1 MQQGSVASSGCVE
14 VFLYLLAIPV
24 YRRADVVFS
33 VTMTDEFKPIIR
45 DPHKSANMLEQPVAP
60 VPAPQ
65 SPSSQTASQQSSPQS
80 APIPAQPASDQ
91 QSSQSWQKLEF
102 SDTAQVA
109 SAAPVSPIAQAGQV
123 DPIEQVLS
131 PREVNAGLAKVDPLT
146 RRPRVS
152 SIVLGVVLGL
162 LLLAA
167 AAGVWW
173 LGVRTMEGQSYED
186 MVWSKFDAALPGWLE
201 PVVHVFT
208 ISTVVIATSAIMSII
223 ALAVLIVRKRWL
235 LIAQLAVFGG
245 ICFAAAEL
253 LKPLLPRPYLINL
266 ESNPN
271 NSAPSGHVI
280 LAATAGVILLCAVP
294 RMCRAL
300 VAVIG
305 WAYAVLVGLS
315 VIAGQWHRPTDVI
328 MALLIV
334 GGVGML
340 MLAATFANG
349 MDEPGSRASSPSVQ
363 IVGSVLLTFG
373 VLGTL
378 YGAYIIWQIQ
388 PGLAMSAEWTNSG
401 AHLSTVIL
409 TASIASLVF
418 GLVLAMRQLTAS
430 PLTKLGLVGAPPA
443 PPKR

>member
-1 MQQGSVASSGCVE
+1 
-14 VFLYLLAIPV
+14 
-24 YRRADVVFS
+24 
-33 VTMTDEFKPIIR
+33 MTDEFKPIIR

-65 SPSSQTASQQSSPQS
+65 PPLPQTDSQQSSPQF
-80 APIPAQPASDQ
+80 APSPAQPASDQ
-91 QSSQSWQKLEF
+91 QSPQSWQRLDF
-102 SDTAQVA
+102 PDTALVA
-109 SAAPVSPIAQAGQV
+109 SSAPVSPIAQTAQV

-131 PREVNAGLAKVDPLT
+131 SREVNAGLAKADPLT
-146 RRPRVS
+146 RHPRVS
-152 SIVLGVVLGL
+152 SIMLSVVFGL
-162 LLLAA
+162 LLLAVA
-167 AAGVWW
+167 VGVWW

-208 ISTVVIATSAIMSII
+208 ISTVVIVTSAIMSII

-235 LIAQLAVFGG
+235 LIAQLTVFGG

-334 GGVGML
+334 GGVAML

-373 VLGTL
+373 VIGTL

-409 TASIASLVF
+409 AASVASLVF
-418 GLVLAMRQLTAS
+418 GLVLTMRQLTAS
-430 PLTKLGLVGAPPA
+430 PLTQLGLVGAPPA

>member
-1 MQQGSVASSGCVE
+1 M
-14 VFLYLLAIPV
+14 I
-24 YRRADVVFS
+24 
-33 VTMTDEFKPIIR
+33 MTDEFKPIIR

-60 VPAPQ
+60 VPVPQ
-65 SPSSQTASQQSSPQS
+65 PPS
-80 APIPAQPASDQ
+80 
-91 QSSQSWQKLEF
+91 
-102 SDTAQVA
+102 
-109 SAAPVSPIAQAGQV
+109 

-131 PREVNAGLAKVDPLT
+131 PREVSEGLAKADPLT
-146 RRPRVS
+146 RHPRVS
-152 SIVLGVVLGL
+152 SIMLSVVFGL

-167 AAGVWW
+167 AVGVWW

-245 ICFAAAEL
+245 SCFAAAEL

-280 LAATAGVILLCAVP
+280 LAAAAGMILLCAVP
-294 RMCRAL
+294 RVCRAL

-305 WAYAVLVGLS
+305 WLYAVLVGLS

-334 GGVGML
+334 GGVAMIT
-340 MLAATFANG
+340 LAATFANG

-409 TASIASLVF
+409 TASVASLVF
-418 GLVLAMRQLTAS
+418 GLVLTMRQLTAS

>member
-1 MQQGSVASSGCVE
+1 MASSGCVE

-24 YRRADVVFS
+24 YRRDNVVFS

-45 DPHKSANMLEQPVAP
+45 DPHKSANMLEQPVSP

-65 SPSSQTASQQSSPQS
+65 PPLPQTDSQQSSPQF
-80 APIPAQPASDQ
+80 APIPAQS
-91 QSSQSWQKLEF
+91 
-102 SDTAQVA
+102 A
-109 SAAPVSPIAQAGQV
+109 SAAPISPIAQTAQV

-131 PREVNAGLAKVDPLT
+131 PREVNAGLAKADPLT
-146 RRPRVS
+146 RHPRVS
-152 SIVLGVVLGL
+152 SIMLSVVFGL

-167 AAGVWW
+167 AVGVWW

-223 ALAVLIVRKRWL
+223 ALAVLIVRKRCL

-334 GGVGML
+334 GGVAML

-373 VLGTL
+373 VIGTL

-409 TASIASLVF
+409 TASVASLVF
-418 GLVLAMRQLTAS
+418 GLVLIMRQLTAS
-430 PLTKLGLVGAPPA
+430 PLTQLGLVGAPPA

>member
-1 MQQGSVASSGCVE
+1 M
-14 VFLYLLAIPV
+14 I
-24 YRRADVVFS
+24 
-33 VTMTDEFKPIIR
+33 MTDEFKPIIR

-65 SPSSQTASQQSSPQS
+65 PPLPQTDSQQSSPQF
-80 APIPAQPASDQ
+80 APIPAQSASDQ
-91 QSSQSWQKLEF
+91 QSSQSWQRLDVP
-102 SDTAQVA
+102 DTAPVA
-109 SAAPVSPIAQAGQV
+109 AAAPVSPIAQTAQV

-131 PREVNAGLAKVDPLT
+131 PREVSEGLAKADPLT
-146 RRPRVS
+146 RHPRAS
-152 SIVLGVVLGL
+152 SIMLSVVFGL

-167 AAGVWW
+167 AVGVWW

-280 LAATAGVILLCAVP
+280 LAAAAGMILLCAVP
-294 RMCRAL
+294 RVCRAL

-305 WAYAVLVGLS
+305 WLYAVLVGLS

-334 GGVGML
+334 GGVAMIT
-340 MLAATFANG
+340 LAATFANG

-409 TASIASLVF
+409 TASVASLVF
-418 GLVLAMRQLTAS
+418 GLVLTMRQLTAS

>member
-1 MQQGSVASSGCVE
+1 MASSGCVE
-14 VFLYLLAIPV
+14 VFLYLLATPV
-24 YRRADVVFS
+24 YRRDNVVFS

-65 SPSSQTASQQSSPQS
+65 PPLPQTDSQRSSPQF
-80 APIPAQPASDQ
+80 APSPAQPASDQ
-91 QSSQSWQKLEF
+91 QSLQSWQRLDF
-102 SDTAQVA
+102 PDTALVA
-109 SAAPVSPIAQAGQV
+109 SSAPVSPIAQTAQV

-152 SIVLGVVLGL
+152 SIVLSVAFGL

-208 ISTVVIATSAIMSII
+208 ISTVVVATSVIMSII
-223 ALAVLIVRKRWL
+223 ALVVLIVRKRWL

-280 LAATAGVILLCAVP
+280 LAATAGAILLCAVP

-409 TASIASLVF
+409 TASIASLTF

>member
-1 MQQGSVASSGCVE
+1 
-14 VFLYLLAIPV
+14 
-24 YRRADVVFS
+24 
-33 VTMTDEFKPIIR
+33 MTDEFKPIIR

-65 SPSSQTASQQSSPQS
+65 PSLPQTDSQQSSPQFVPSSAQS
-80 APIPAQPASDQ
+80 APDQ
-91 QSSQSWQKLEF
+91 QSPQSWQRLGF
-102 SDTAQVA
+102 PD
-109 SAAPVSPIAQAGQV
+109 AAPVSPIAQTSQI

-131 PREVNAGLAKVDPLT
+131 PREVNAGLAKADPLT
-146 RRPRVS
+146 RHPRVS
-152 SIVLGVVLGL
+152 SIILSVVFGL

-201 PVVHVFT
+201 PIVHVFT

-223 ALAVLIVRKRWL
+223 A
-235 LIAQLAVFGG
+235 
-245 ICFAAAEL
+245 CFAAAEL

-271 NSAPSGHVI
+271 NSAPSGHAI
-280 LAATAGVILLCAVP
+280 LAATAGMILLCAVP

-334 GGVGML
+334 GGVAML

-409 TASIASLVF
+409 TASVASLVF
-418 GLVLAMRQLTAS
+418 GLVLTMRQLTAS
-430 PLTKLGLVGAPPA
+430 PLTQLGLVGAPPA

>member
-1 MQQGSVASSGCVE
+1 MASSGCVE
-14 VFLYLLAIPV
+14 VFLYLPAIPV
-24 YRRADVVFS
+24 YRRDNAVFS

-65 SPSSQTASQQSSPQS
+65 PPLPQTDS
-80 APIPAQPASDQ
+80 Q
-91 QSSQSWQKLEF
+91 QSSQSWQRLDVP
-102 SDTAQVA
+102 DTAPVA
-109 SAAPVSPIAQAGQV
+109 SAVPVSPIAQAGQV

-152 SIVLGVVLGL
+152 SIVLSVVFGL

-208 ISTVVIATSAIMSII
+208 ISTVVVVTSAIMSII

-300 VAVIG
+300 AAVIG

-334 GGVGML
+334 GGVAML

-373 VLGTL
+373 VIGTL

-409 TASIASLVF
+409 TASVASLVF
-418 GLVLAMRQLTAS
+418 GLVLTMRQLTAS
-430 PLTKLGLVGAPPA
+430 PLTQLGLVGAPPA
-443 PPKR
+443 PPKC

>member
-1 MQQGSVASSGCVE
+1 M
-14 VFLYLLAIPV
+14 I
-24 YRRADVVFS
+24 
-33 VTMTDEFKPIIR
+33 MTDEFKPIIR

-60 VPAPQ
+60 VPVPQ
-65 SPSSQTASQQSSPQS
+65 PPS
-80 APIPAQPASDQ
+80 
-91 QSSQSWQKLEF
+91 
-102 SDTAQVA
+102 
-109 SAAPVSPIAQAGQV
+109 

-131 PREVNAGLAKVDPLT
+131 PREVSEGLAEADPLT
-146 RRPRVS
+146 RHPRVS
-152 SIVLGVVLGL
+152 SIMLSVVFGL

-167 AAGVWW
+167 AVGVWW

-280 LAATAGVILLCAVP
+280 LAAAAGMILLCAVP
-294 RMCRAL
+294 RVCRAL

-305 WAYAVLVGLS
+305 WLYAVLVGLS

-334 GGVGML
+334 GGVAMIT
-340 MLAATFANG
+340 LAATFANG

-363 IVGSVLLTFG
+363 IVGSVLITGGL
-373 VLGTL
+373 LL
-378 YGAYIIWQIQ
+378 LAYSGYVIWQVV
-388 PGLAMSAEWTNSG
+388 PGLNVSASWAVQGANVSAVVGITGVAMLA
-401 AHLSTVIL
+401 
-409 TASIASLVF
+409 F
-418 GLVLAMRQLTAS
+418 GLLLALRQITAA
-430 PLTKLGLVGAPPA
+430 PLSRLGLIGAPPA

>member
-1 MQQGSVASSGCVE
+1 MASSGCVE

-24 YRRADVVFS
+24 YRRDNVVFS

-65 SPSSQTASQQSSPQS
+65 PPLPQTDSQQSSPQS
-80 APIPAQPASDQ
+80 APIPAQS
-91 QSSQSWQKLEF
+91 
-102 SDTAQVA
+102 A
-109 SAAPVSPIAQAGQV
+109 SAAPVSPIAQTAQV

-131 PREVNAGLAKVDPLT
+131 PREVNAGLAKADPLT
-146 RRPRVS
+146 RHPRVS
-152 SIVLGVVLGL
+152 SIMLSVVFGL

-167 AAGVWW
+167 AVGVWW

-223 ALAVLIVRKRWL
+223 ALAVLIVRKRCL

-334 GGVGML
+334 GGVAML

-373 VLGTL
+373 VIGTL

-409 TASIASLVF
+409 TASVASLVF
-418 GLVLAMRQLTAS
+418 GLVLTMRQLTAS
-430 PLTKLGLVGAPPA
+430 PLTQLGLVGAPPA
-443 PPKR
+443 PPKC

>member
-1 MQQGSVASSGCVE
+1 MASSGCVE
-14 VFLYLLAIPV
+14 VFLYLLAIPA

-33 VTMTDEFKPIIR
+33 MIMTDEFKPIIR

-65 SPSSQTASQQSSPQS
+65 PPLPQTDSQQSSPQF
-80 APIPAQPASDQ
+80 APIPAQS
-91 QSSQSWQKLEF
+91 
-102 SDTAQVA
+102 A
-109 SAAPVSPIAQAGQV
+109 SAAPVSPIAQTAQV

-131 PREVNAGLAKVDPLT
+131 PREVNAGLAKADPLT
-146 RRPRVS
+146 RHPRVS
-152 SIVLGVVLGL
+152 SIMLSVVFGL

-167 AAGVWW
+167 AVGVWW

-208 ISTVVIATSAIMSII
+208 ISTVVVATSVIMSII
-223 ALAVLIVRKRWL
+223 ALVVLIVRKRWL

-280 LAATAGVILLCAVP
+280 LAATAGAILLCAVP

>member
-1 MQQGSVASSGCVE
+1 MASSGCVE

-24 YRRADVVFS
+24 YRRDNVVFS

-45 DPHKSANMLEQPVAP
+45 DPHKSANMLEQPVSP

-65 SPSSQTASQQSSPQS
+65 PPLPQTDSQQSSPQF
-80 APIPAQPASDQ
+80 APIPAQS
-91 QSSQSWQKLEF
+91 
-102 SDTAQVA
+102 A
-109 SAAPVSPIAQAGQV
+109 SAAPISPIAQTAQV

-131 PREVNAGLAKVDPLT
+131 PREVNAGLAKADPLT
-146 RRPRVS
+146 RHPRVS
-152 SIVLGVVLGL
+152 SIMLSVVFGL

-167 AAGVWW
+167 AVGVWW

-223 ALAVLIVRKRWL
+223 ALAVLIVRKRCL

-334 GGVGML
+334 GGVAML

-373 VLGTL
+373 VIGTL

-409 TASIASLVF
+409 TASVASLVF
-418 GLVLAMRQLTAS
+418 GLVLTMRQLTAS
-430 PLTKLGLVGAPPA
+430 PLTQLGLVGAPPA

>member
-1 MQQGSVASSGCVE
+1 
-14 VFLYLLAIPV
+14 
-24 YRRADVVFS
+24 
-33 VTMTDEFKPIIR
+33 
-45 DPHKSANMLEQPVAP
+45 MLEQPVAP

-65 SPSSQTASQQSSPQS
+65 PPLPQTDSQQSSPQF
-80 APIPAQPASDQ
+80 APIPAQSASDQ
-91 QSSQSWQKLEF
+91 QSSQSWQRLDVP
-102 SDTAQVA
+102 DTAPVA
-109 SAAPVSPIAQAGQV
+109 AAAPVSPIAQTAQV

-131 PREVNAGLAKVDPLT
+131 PRDVNAGLAKADPLT
-146 RRPRVS
+146 RHPRVS
-152 SIVLGVVLGL
+152 SIMLSVVFGL

-186 MVWSKFDAALPGWLE
+186 MVWSKFDASLPGWLE

-235 LIAQLAVFGG
+235 LIAQLAVFSG

-334 GGVGML
+334 GGVAML

-373 VLGTL
+373 VIGTL

-409 TASIASLVF
+409 TASVASLVF
-418 GLVLAMRQLTAS
+418 GLVLTMRQLTAS
-430 PLTKLGLVGAPPA
+430 PLTQLGLVGAPPA